1 MKILIFLVVLISI
14 MMIVLMCVQNS
25 CEQFEDDDTKFKVD
39 FLTLFFDN
47 EIEIELLK
55 LQALSFFLVP
65 TSLIHEIIVCWN
77 DVGSYAE
84 MDSLISFYPRSLRS
98 KVRITNR
105 DNIIPND
112 KKSDWRNQQLCKLL
126 LAKTIKA
133 PYYIILDGKNHF
145 IKPVKKDHFFTPQEH
160 KPKLFLGNPG
170 KMIGCFDYCLNYFG
184 ISKSSLQLSSPY
196 SVDDPD
202 FQFCTTTPFI
212 LKTDIVLEM
221 VSYMEFLEKMDFS
234 QLFEHH
240 KEGTEFYFYISYL
253 ILKQYISQYHLQK
266 KIHVTLWPDLDKEWN
281 QIESIEQV
289 INQED
294 CPIFGLHRRALL
306 KMEKDNFEKLLSFYK
321 THYPKEMINKLKYSI
336 KIFKN
341 YEMD

>member
-14 MMIVLMCVQNS
+14 ILIVLMCVQNS
-25 CEQFEDDDTKFKVD
+25 YEEFEDTSSNFKVD

-55 LQALSFFLVP
+55 LQALSFSLVP

-84 MDSLISFYPRSLRS
+84 IDSLISFYPKNLRS

-105 DNIIPND
+105 DNIIPNE

-133 PYYIILDGKNHF
+133 PYYIILDAKNHF
-145 IKPVKKDHFFTPQEH
+145 IKPVKENHFFTPQEH

-170 KMIGCFDYCLNYFG
+170 KMISCFDYCLKYFG
-184 ISKSSLQLSSPY
+184 ISKSSLQLSHPY
-196 SVDDPD
+196 SLDDPD

-221 VSYMEFLEKMDFS
+221 ISYMESVEKTDFS
-234 QLFEHH
+234 QLFKNH

-253 ILKQYISQYHLQK
+253 IFKQYISRYDLQK

-294 CPIFGLHRRALL
+294 CAIFGLHRRALI
-306 KMEKDNFEKLLSFYK
+306 KMENDNFEKLISFYK
-321 THYPKEMINKLKYSI
+321 SHYPKNIMDKMKSSIN
-336 KIFKN
+336 IFRG
-341 YEMD
+341 YDID